1 MFKFEPI
8 ERCLY
13 NGVSSAIIAD
23 NSVRNEFLMR
33 FGDASLDDRVSVVL
47 TDRNIQFFYYD
58 VPEIEGEEI
67 LTNARD
73 HDQLKE
79 IGSISLTSPKETGN
93 DILNFPQ
100 NGFLPKH
107 IKIESIQSLNNYF
120 RIMFTHFPFMEEKR
134 FTFITKQLSKL
145 KKKLNALIESRKG
158 KEKENEKEK
167 EKKQKRKNEQDIR
180 DFIKCCL
187 LAFVFEFEDREEDFA
202 NSPLYDEVRTSLRKS
217 DVYNLLS
224 AKIQYGLYVRDDG
237 NNYNRDEY
245 SYKTRKFA
253 DRLMDKN
260 INKVIAPYNY
270 PSGKGQPS
278 KGQSWFYN
286 PEEELEEILEKNR
299 RQFSGESSESA
310 SGELVLEPQLEM
322 KIQNFLYTKHAVYSA
337 MTRNGGKAFFVAGQI
352 LMAIIWICI
361 AWACLASIQE
371 IFKKSVIV
379 NKIVE
384 LSKTVGIYEIIS
396 SFFEIH
402 TPVETFKT
410 ILDKNFPVWVGL
422 FSILYFLI
430 VLPFWVDKRDDNG
443 VRNSKRWSKWPQLCM
458 TGVLIF
464 SLVFSVCY
472 SSPKFLISTGMY
484 ALFLFVAWFVLIICS
499 GVFNNPLKRRIFQIS
514 NLQPFFPRILVA
526 TMAAW
531 LTIGLA
537 EDTVKS
543 LLHVDGD
550 ILLLAIISV
559 LFLIFIILYGEI
571 MQHSPYLKWKT
582 ITCRAFSI
590 LNHSIFFAFGFGL
603 IMQSVFYGNLVKTSD
618 VLSSVVYN
626 NYFDD
631 ANYYCQNLETL
642 NESLKQFELVYLTSK
657 NVGSISIKGSM
668 TDSTSKSTA
677 GFQATSFYRDT
688 LRIEDYNRYVDIIN
702 KSIEKIFRINREV
715 NNDSIFLMK
724 KDHCKS
730 HHDSYYNLDNYQE
743 VISKIFEMV
752 YLNYNRYVQSIRDFL
767 RLNRDNSSFLMK
779 KDHCKSDS
787 CYMLNWLIRGNL
799 DNNQKV
805 ISKNFEM
812 IYLNMLSLQDE
823 IADVK
828 RAISLFNNY
837 DTLINWATVNQENSV
852 NTGSAYLNK
861 LTKNAQK
868 DYKCSLTIPVC
879 DKNKPAR
886 FFPILLI
893 FHTLI
898 VLVLAFVTQ
907 LLISDKSV
915 TEPL

>member
-8 ERCLY
+8 ERCLF
-13 NGVSSAIIAD
+13 NGVSSAMIAD
-23 NSVRNEFLMR
+23 GSVRNEFLMR
-33 FGDASLDDRVSVVL
+33 FGEESLDDRVSVVL

-58 VPEIEGEEI
+58 AQGEYDI
-67 LTNARD
+67 LKDARD
-73 HDQLKE
+73 SDHLKE

-93 DILNFPQ
+93 DILSFPQ
-100 NGFLPKH
+100 NGFLPEKY
-107 IKIESIQSLNNYF
+107 KEEEEGKENVFGEQPLDSLLNVIGEEEKGF
-120 RIMFTHFPFMEEKR
+120 CKMFSHFPFMEEKR
-134 FTFITKQLSKL
+134 
-145 KKKLNALIESRKG
+145 KKTDDVK
-158 KEKENEKEK
+158 
-167 EKKQKRKNEQDIR
+167 DIFR
-180 DFIKCCL
+180 DFAKCCL
-187 LAFVFEFEDREEDFA
+187 LAFVFEIEDREENFA

-224 AKIQYGLYVRDDG
+224 AKIRYTLYISDKG
-237 NNYNRDEY
+237 INYNREEF

-286 PEEELEEILEKNR
+286 PEDELEEILEKNR

-337 MTRNGGKAFFVAGQI
+337 MTRYSGKAFFVAGQI

-410 ILDKNFPVWVGL
+410 ILDKFFPVWVGL

-430 VLPFWVDKRDDNG
+430 VLPFGVDKRDDNG
-443 VRNSKRWSKWPQLCM
+443 GRNSKRWSKWPQLCM

-484 ALFLFVAWFVLIICS
+484 ALFLFGAWLVLIICS

-582 ITCRAFSI
+582 ITCRALLI

-668 TDSTSKSTA
+668 TDSTNKSTA

-702 KSIEKIFRINREV
+702 KSIEEIFRINREV

-730 HHDSYYNLDNYQE
+730 HHDSYNNLDNYQE

-823 IADVK
+823 IANVK
-828 RAISLFNNY
+828 RAISSSNNY

-852 NTGSAYLNK
+852 NTGSAYLDK

-879 DKNKPAR
+879 DKTAR